1 MTGRKESTGRTEA
14 VRTVLVV
21 DDEFGTVEVL
31 VAALEDAGYRV
42 LTAANGRRALERIEE
57 NKPDLVVSDF
67 MMPLMDGATLV
78 QAMHSNPEY
87 RDIPVIMMS
96 AAPEAAL
103 RKHLDGYAAFLRK
116 PFRLQALL
124 ELISAIF
131 ARAEP
136 APPPSG

>member
-1 MTGRKESTGRTEA
+1 

-31 VAALEDAGYRV
+31 VAALEDEGYRV

-57 NKPDLVVSDF
+57 NKPDLIVSDF
-67 MMPLMDGATLV
+67 MMPLMDGAALV
-78 QAMHSNPEY
+78 QALHSNPEY

-103 RKHLDGYAAFLRK
+103 RRRMDGYEAFLRK
-116 PFRLQALL
+116 PFRVPALL
-124 ELISAIF
+124 ELIAAIF
-131 ARAEP
+131 SREP
-136 APPPSG
+136 ATPPRSSSPR

>member
-1 MTGRKESTGRTEA
+1 

-42 LTAANGRRALERIEE
+42 LTAANGRRALERLEE

-78 QAMHSNPEY
+78 QAMRSNPEY
-87 RDIPVIMMS
+87 REIPVIMMS

-103 RKHLDGYAAFLRK
+103 RRHLDGYEAFLRK
-116 PFRLQALL
+116 PFRVPALL
-124 ELISAIF
+124 ELIASMLN
-131 ARAEP
+131 RRRSSSP
-136 APPPSG
+136 R

>member
-1 MTGRKESTGRTEA
+1 

-42 LTAANGRRALERIEE
+42 LTAANGRRALERLEE

-67 MMPLMDGATLV
+67 MMPLMDGAALV
-78 QAMHSNPEY
+78 EAIRSNPQF

-96 AAPEAAL
+96 AAPETAL
-103 RKHLDGYAAFLRK
+103 RKQVDGYEAFLRK
-116 PFRLQALL
+116 PFRVPALL
-124 ELISAIF
+124 ELIASLLN
-131 ARAEP
+131 
-136 APPPSG
+136 PPRSSSPR

>member
-1 MTGRKESTGRTEA
+1 M
-14 VRTVLVV
+14 RTVLVV

-42 LTAANGRRALERIEE
+42 LTAANGRRALERLEE

-67 MMPLMDGATLV
+67 MMPLMDGAALV
-78 QAMHSNPEY
+78 RAIRSNPQF

-103 RKHLDGYAAFLRK
+103 RKRLDGYEAFLRK
-116 PFRLQALL
+116 PFRVPALL
-124 ELISAIF
+124 ELIASLLN
-131 ARAEP
+131 
-136 APPPSG
+136 PPRSSSPR

>member
-1 MTGRKESTGRTEA
+1 

-42 LTAANGRRALERIEE
+42 LTAANGRRGLERLEE
-57 NKPDLVVSDF
+57 NKPDLVISDF
-67 MMPLMDGATLV
+67 MMPLMDGATMV
-78 QAMHSNPEY
+78 AAMRANPAF

-103 RKHLDGYAAFLRK
+103 RRHLDGYEAFLRK
-116 PFRLQALL
+116 PFRIDALL
-124 ELISAIF
+124 GVVRSVLE
-131 ARAEP
+131 REP
-136 APPPSG
+136 GPSRTGD